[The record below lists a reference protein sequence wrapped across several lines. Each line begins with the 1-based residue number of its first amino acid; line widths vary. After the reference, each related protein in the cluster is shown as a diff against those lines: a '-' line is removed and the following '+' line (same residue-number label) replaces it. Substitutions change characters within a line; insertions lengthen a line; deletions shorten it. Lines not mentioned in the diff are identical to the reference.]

1 MKKGRYLIIFL
12 LTFFVGSFFCIKN
25 VNSIDTET
33 EGYELNYGAT
43 KDVNVQSAGKNLRRS
58 ATPNVYLKIFVPTKT
73 LLEWNNFCASKPS
86 DVNCCPVLSTAM
98 TNGGYSDLASC
109 NYSCNTNYFHNSN
122 NCTQCS
128 YSAYANYQCLQASG
142 MWRQVSTRAN
152 GNDTECPPLYQD
164 TANTC
169 VYCTANSADTCTIT
183 NGVGTNP
190 YTCTNNNKVY
200 SGCVVATC
208 NAGYYKANSTTCSIC
223 AAGTWTPAG
232 NTLSSCTPCAAGTY
246 DHDSN
251 PATACATCTA
261 GYYCPGGTV
270 RNVCTAGYYSEAGA
284 SSCTFCPTGTYTAAQ
299 ATFCDPCP
307 AATCDCDS
315 NPSTGCTACS
325 VGQYSSAGATACTNC
340 TNAPVG
346 YYAYTSSSTTN
357 NCNFTCAGGYCK
369 SSTTTCTICGAG
381 TWAPAGNSLAACNA
395 CTNMVNG
402 SAYTS
407 NASSNTCNY
416 SCAGGYYGT
425 GQSCTACGTGKWA
438 PAGNNLSVCNDCTNA
453 PAGYYA
459 YTSNSTTNNCD
470 FNCAAGYYKS
480 STTTCTVCGAGTWA
494 PAGNTLGACNACAN
508 GTYSTGG
515 AASCTA
521 CTNMT
526 AGHGTYTGNAT
537 SNACPY
543 TCTATTNSGS
553 TIYTGYFSTSNGCAT
568 ACTYSS
574 WNTTSDCSTGGYWIA
589 LATNTNGGGATQ
601 CPSLTYTTGTACTCN
616 DGNADTNDTFYEY
629 CNTAG
634 GACGAW
640 VDIWGTT
647 RYYGTCLQSK
657 HTCCAYTC
665 NCTCECSCAPDS
677 CCSGPEC

>member
-33 EGYELNYGAT
+33 EGYELNYGAI

-169 VYCTANSADTCTIT
+169 VYCTVNSSDSCTIT

-232 NTLSSCTPCAAGTY
+232 NTLSSCTPCAAG
-246 DHDSN
+246 
-251 PATACATCTA
+251 
-261 GYYCPGGTV
+261 YYQG
-270 RNVCTAGYYSEAGA
+270 S
-284 SSCTFCPTGTYTAAQ
+284 Q
-299 ATFCDPCP
+299 
-307 AATCDCDS
+307 
-315 NPSTGCTACS
+315 
-325 VGQYSSAGATACTNC
+325 GQS
-340 TNAPVG
+340 
-346 YYAYTSSSTTN
+346 
-357 NCNFTCAGGYCK
+357 
-369 SSTTTCTICGAG
+369 
-381 TWAPAGNSLAACNA
+381 
-395 CTNMVNG
+395 
-402 SAYTS
+402 
-407 NASSNTCNY
+407 
-416 SCAGGYYGT
+416 
-425 GQSCTACGTGKWA
+425 SCTACGAGSTTNTLTGTGA
-438 PAGNNLSVCNDCTNA
+438 TTCTACAAGTYDGDSSSQTACSTCGAGNVTNTLTGTGATTCTACAGGTYDGDSSSQTACSNCG
-453 PAGYYA
+453 AGYYCA
-459 YTSNSTTNNCD
+459 GGTARSACAAGTYTASANASSCNTCGAGYFTDTLANPGATICTLCSPGRYDDDGLSTTACSFCGAGYYCTGGTARIPCEAGTYTGSGITASCAVCAAGNVTDTLTGTGATTCTACAAGTYDGDSNSTTACSNCG
-470 FNCAAGYYKS
+470 AGYYCTGGTARSACDAGRYSASTNATS
-480 STTTCTVCGAGTWA
+480 SS
-494 PAGNTLGACNACAN
+494 ACSACAN
-508 GTYSTGG
+508 GTYSASG

-537 SNACPY
+537 SNSCPF
-543 TCTATTNSGS
+543 TCTVASNSGS
-553 TIYTGYFSTSNGCAT
+553 TIYTGYFGSTCQT
-568 ACTYSS
+568 ACTYS
-574 WNTTSDCSTGGYWIA
+574 WGATNADCSATGKWQTI
-589 LATNTNGGGATQ
+589 ATNTNSGGSQ
-601 CPSLTYTTGTACTCN
+601 CPTLYNVSGTTCTCAS
-616 DGNADTNDTFYEY
+616 DGNTETNDVFEGY
-629 CNTAG
+629 CGTV
-634 GACGAW
+634 GAQQCGPLVTPQW
-640 VDIWGTT
+640 NPN
-647 RYYGTCLQSK
+647 YYRDTCNSN
-657 HTCCAYTC
+657 HTCCYYECTC
-665 NCTCECSCAPDS
+665 SCECSCNTDS
-677 CCSGPEC
+677 CRGD